1 MYIRRC
7 GRGSEESSA
16 SMIMCTFLFG
26 GGKDSG
32 VLLNACVE
40 HIRQYGGRMGVF
52 HMDYEFQ
59 ECFSF
64 WLRKQLG
71 VQKVACLVG
80 IRTQESFNR

>member
-1 MYIRRC
+1 
-7 GRGSEESSA
+7 
-16 SMIMCTFLFG
+16 MIMCTFLFRG